1 VTDPNLV
8 KEILTNKLYYK
19 EPISIVFKLAF
30 FGEGLFT
37 INGKD
42 WTERR
47 QIMEHA
53 FHHEAL
59 KVPFQT
65 INNKDDKQ
73 ILLNGKSYALN
84 VKHLNMKIIA
94 LVII

>member
-1 VTDPNLV
+1 MTDPILV

-19 EPISIVFKLAF
+19 EPQSIMIKLAF
-30 FGEGLFT
+30 FGEGLLT
-37 INGKD
+37 MNGKN
-42 WTERR
+42 WATRR

-65 INNKDDKQ
+65 NDNKDDRKN
-73 ILLNGKSYALN
+73 LLSEKCYALKCKFFN
-84 VKHLNMKIIA
+84 IKIVVSLI
-94 LVII
+94 

>member
-1 VTDPNLV
+1 VTDPILV

-19 EPISIVFKLAF
+19 DPLNIIVRLAF

-37 INGKD
+37 MNGKD
-42 WTERR
+42 SIERR

-53 FHHEAL
+53 FRHEAL

-65 INNKDDKQ
+65 INKKDDYK
-73 ILLNGKSYALN
+73 
-84 VKHLNMKIIA
+84 KIIKWEK
-94 LVII
+94 LCTQM